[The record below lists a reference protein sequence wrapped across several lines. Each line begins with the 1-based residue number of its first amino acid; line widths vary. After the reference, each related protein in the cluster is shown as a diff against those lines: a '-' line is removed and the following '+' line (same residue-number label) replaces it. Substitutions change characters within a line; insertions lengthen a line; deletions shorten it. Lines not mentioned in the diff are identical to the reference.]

1 MNRDN
6 HRIQCDRN
14 RPFNGMFLRKE
25 IPTGRDYENQRD
37 NNAPEFDHLLL
48 VRIDSF
54 LFRISERFIQ
64 QDSMRFT
71 VTNFVKDNPVNKQNS
86 SQKNEIRK
94 RRCLYPRD
102 DAEHYSHNKSQ
113 ERIRQISLDKFH
125 NDSLLSNT
133 LSIVKEN
140 C

>member
-25 IPTGRDYENQRD
+25 IPTGRDYEHKRD
-37 NNAPEFDHLLL
+37 NNTSEFDHLLF

-54 LFRISERFIQ
+54 LFGISERFIQ
-64 QDSMRFT
+64 QDAVGLT

-86 SQKNEIRK
+86 SQKKEIRK

-102 DAEHYSHNKSQ
+102 NAEHYSHNKSQ
-113 ERIRQISLDKFH
+113 ERIRQIFFDKFH